1 MFFFI
6 HLIDLIIIGF
16 IVIFNFNM
24 ISFIGGNL
32 FIDFVFLFDCCIG
45 FEVIVLFLF
54 AFFLVIVR
62 E

>member
-32 FIDFVFLFDCCIG
+32 FIDFVFVFDCYKG
-45 FEVIVLFLF
+45 FEVIGLFLF

>member
-1 MFFFI
+1 MSFFI

-16 IVIFNFNM
+16 IVIFNFDM

-32 FIDFVFLFDCCIG
+32 FIEFVFLFDFFIC

-54 AFFLVIVR
+54 GFFLVIVR
-62 E
+62 V